1 MLQIASRPDK
11 QITQHTTQR
20 ILLLFVCICGNNNL
34 IVDFPQEGNMSEPT
48 GIHVHSEIGRLKKV
62 LLHRPGKEIDNLTP
76 GNKET
81 MLFDDLP
88 DAMLAGIEHDAFAE
102 TLRSQGVETVYIE
115 DLLADLLSNMDVR
128 DNFIRDFLTEG
139 RIHAKNID
147 PLTEWL
153 MDFSDSRGLVD
164 LLIAGI
170 RNNKKNFPLKLPTA
184 PSHDQLMILDPMPN
198 LYFSRDP
205 FSFIGTGVS
214 LSSMYTKVRQRETLL
229 GDYIFRYHPDYN
241 HLSLHYDRNAPYPLE
256 GGDILVL
263 SDRVIAV
270 GISERTNIKAIQLL
284 AENILNEE
292 TGFKYVLAIKI
303 PVKRAFMHL
312 DTVLTMIDDDV
323 FTIHPEIEDDIT
335 VFELSAVNGE
345 IKIKYQDNPL
355 ALIFA
360 KYLGLDQVT
369 LIPCGGGD
377 PIDAQ
382 REQWSDGSNTLAIEP
397 GKVVVYSRNH
407 VTNQILEEAGV
418 ELLRIPSSELSR
430 GRGGPRCMSMP
441 IRRE

>member
-1 MLQIASRPDK
+1 
-11 QITQHTTQR
+11 
-20 ILLLFVCICGNNNL
+20 
-34 IVDFPQEGNMSEPT
+34 
-48 GIHVHSEIGRLKKV
+48 
-62 LLHRPGKEIDNLTP
+62 
-76 GNKET
+76 
-81 MLFDDLP
+81 
-88 DAMLAGIEHDAFAE
+88 
-102 TLRSQGVETVYIE
+102 
-115 DLLADLLSNMDVR
+115 
-128 DNFIRDFLTEG
+128 
-139 RIHAKNID
+139 
-147 PLTEWL
+147 
-153 MDFSDSRGLVD
+153 MDFSDSRELVD

-284 AENILNEE
+284 AENILSEE

-312 DTVLTMIDDDV
+312 DTVLTMIDNDV

-335 VFELSAVNGE
+335 VFELSRVNGE
-345 IKIKYQDNPL
+345 IKIKYQDDSL
-355 ALIFA
+355 AVIFA